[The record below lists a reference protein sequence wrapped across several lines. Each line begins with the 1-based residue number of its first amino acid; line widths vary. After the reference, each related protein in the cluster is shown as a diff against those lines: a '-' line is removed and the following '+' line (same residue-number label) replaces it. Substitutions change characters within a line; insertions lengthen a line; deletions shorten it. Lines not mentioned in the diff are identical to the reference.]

1 MIALFSGSS
10 LRTSVG
16 QVSTHTPQ
24 PVHAVLFTSTRGMGG
39 FLSAK
44 DQMEILCWA
53 HRNQV
58 KRFGKRL
65 VPELQDG
72 ALALHD
78 DHFYPVHIV
87 DNREIFPDEGNP
99 ALGTVEIG
107 S

>member
-1 MIALFSGSS
+1 M
-10 LRTSVG
+10 G
-16 QVSTHTPQ
+16 QVSTHIPQ
-24 PVHAVLFTSTRGMGG
+24 PVHAILFTSTWGMEG

-44 DQMEILCWA
+44 DQVEIPCRA
-53 HRNQV
+53 DRNNM

-65 VPELQDG
+65 VPEFQGG